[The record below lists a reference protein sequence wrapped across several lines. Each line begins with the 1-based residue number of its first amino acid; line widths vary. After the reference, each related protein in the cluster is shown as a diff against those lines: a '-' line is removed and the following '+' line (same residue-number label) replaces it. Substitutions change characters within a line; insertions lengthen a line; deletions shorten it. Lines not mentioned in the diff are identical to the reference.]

1 VDLRS
6 RWQALHE
13 GALLVVETAEDAY
26 PLGAFDAFLNPWVR
40 ERLASLK
47 GMLDSCDTRRDLA
60 EDTRAAARVA
70 ADYSRLRED
79 LFSDLHHSGPEPG
92 WRIAGAGAPQ
102 LAIRAQSAVLLLQP
116 AFVLRRLSPGMDL
129 SGAQN
134 WEFTVLSQPFDPA
147 KERDSFVVMVFD
159 PSGGGSAPVQV
170 SKELEDQR
178 GWYQQLEYGFR
189 ALGLRPQMRAVY
201 DPDAH
206 LRG

>member
-1 VDLRS
+1 
-6 RWQALHE
+6 
-13 GALLVVETAEDAY
+13 
-26 PLGAFDAFLNPWVR
+26 
-40 ERLASLK
+40 
-47 GMLDSCDTRRDLA
+47 M
-60 EDTRAAARVA
+60 
-70 ADYSRLRED
+70 
-79 LFSDLHHSGPEPG
+79 
-92 WRIAGAGAPQ
+92 
-102 LAIRAQSAVLLLQP
+102 LLLQP